1 MEYNSL
7 MLCVHVSE
15 GTLHDS
21 QLSKLE
27 FKVSPLRKTYNFGST
42 QCPQV
47 LLQLLHPEVPAFY
60 ENGSSTYPSFAL
72 AEAGR
77 HDMGDMQPVDR
88 NWFASKGVQK
98 KTGTNHCNKHMQA
111 LELLSA

>member
-7 MLCVHVSE
+7 MLFAHVSE
-15 GTLHDS
+15 GALHVS
-21 QLSKLE
+21 QLSKVE
-27 FKVSPLRKTYNFGST
+27 FKVSPLRKTNNFGST

-47 LLQLLHPEVPAFY
+47 LLQLLQPEVPAFY

-88 NWFASKGVQK
+88 NLVCK
-98 KTGTNHCNKHMQA
+98 
-111 LELLSA
+111 